1 MNKLETK
8 SCEEIMTTVYM
19 PLEFVV
25 DGLIAKV
32 CQSIFRNRGRNF
44 RCESQN
50 EDKSLDIKFEMNGD
64 FNNTSIELE
73 KQLETA

>member
-19 PLEFVV
+19 PIEFVV

-44 RCESQN
+44 KCESQN
-50 EDKSLDIKFEMNGD
+50 AR
-64 FNNTSIELE
+64 
-73 KQLETA
+73 Q